1 MRVLKFSTTCRVFYE
16 ILIIFAETNYKRYTM
31 VYDER
36 DERHRHVIECAKQM
50 MTAARTA
57 PKAKGVDI
65 IEISMITDDDIV
77 ALSNALHQI
86 GENMGRGGL
95 MRDADN
101 ILSAEAVLLI
111 GSREEAMCLNCGYCG
126 FPTCGERTQG
136 VPCAMNTIDVGI
148 AVGSA
153 CATAADL
160 RLDTRVMYSVG
171 YAALKLGWMPGCN
184 YIIGIPVSASSKN
197 PFFDRKRK
205 VQPQQ

>member
-1 MRVLKFSTTCRVFYE
+1 MVL
-16 ILIIFAETNYKRYTM
+16 N
-31 VYDER
+31 ER
-36 DERHRHVIECAKQM
+36 DMRHEHVIECAKQM

-65 IEISMITDDDIV
+65 IEVMMITDDDIV

-86 GENMGRGGL
+86 GENLGRGGL
-95 MRDADN
+95 MRDAGN
-101 ILSAEAVLLI
+101 LLEADAVVLI
-111 GSREEAMCLNCGYCG
+111 ASREEAMCLNCGYCG
-126 FPTCGERTQG
+126 FPTCGERPAG

-153 CATAADL
+153 VATAADL
-160 RLDTRVMYSVG
+160 RLDTRVMYSAG

-205 VQPQQ
+205 TPAQ

>member
-1 MRVLKFSTTCRVFYE
+1 
-16 ILIIFAETNYKRYTM
+16 M
-31 VYDER
+31 VYNER
-36 DERHRHVIECAKQM
+36 DVRHEHVIECAKQM

-65 IEISMITDDDIV
+65 IEVMMITGEDIMT
-77 ALSNALHQI
+77 LSNTLHQI
-86 GENMGRGGL
+86 GEDMGRGGL

-101 ILSAEAVLLI
+101 IQSAEAVIFI

-126 FPTCGERTQG
+126 APTCGERKPG

-171 YAALKLGWMPGCN
+171 YAALKLGWMPECN
-184 YIIGIPVSASSKN
+184 YLIGIPVSASSKN

-205 VQPQQ
+205 VQQ

>member
-1 MRVLKFSTTCRVFYE
+1 MTSELLYE
-16 ILIIFAETNYKRYTM
+16 IFIIFAETIHSRSTM
-31 VYDER
+31 VYNER
-36 DERHRHVIECAKQM
+36 DERHLHVIECAKQM

-57 PKAKGVDI
+57 P
-65 IEISMITDDDIV
+65 
-77 ALSNALHQI
+77 N
-86 GENMGRGGL
+86 
-95 MRDADN
+95 
-101 ILSAEAVLLI
+101 
-111 GSREEAMCLNCGYCG
+111 
-126 FPTCGERTQG
+126 CGERTEG

>member
-1 MRVLKFSTTCRVFYE
+1 
-16 ILIIFAETNYKRYTM
+16 M
-31 VYDER
+31 VYNER
-36 DERHRHVIECAKQM
+36 DIRNGHVIECAKQM

-65 IEISMITDDDIV
+65 IEVMMLTGEDIMR
-77 ALSNALHQI
+77 LSETLHKI
-86 GENMGRGGL
+86 GEEMGRGGL

-101 ILSAEAVLLI
+101 IQSAEAVVLI
-111 GSREEAMCLNCGYCG
+111 GTREEAMCLNCGYCG
-126 FPTCGERTQG
+126 FPTCGERTPG

-171 YAALKLGWMPGCN
+171 YAALKMGLMPGCN

-205 VQPQQ
+205 V

>member
-1 MRVLKFSTTCRVFYE
+1 
-16 ILIIFAETNYKRYTM
+16 M
-31 VYDER
+31 VYNER
-36 DERHRHVIECAKQM
+36 DVRNGHVIECAKLM

-65 IEISMITDDDIV
+65 IEVMMITGEDIMT
-77 ALSNALHQI
+77 LSSALHKM
-86 GENMGRGGL
+86 GEEMGRGGL

-101 ILSAEAVLLI
+101 IQSAEAVVLI

-126 FPTCGERTQG
+126 FPTCGERTPG

-171 YAALKLGWMPGCN
+171 YAALKLGMMPECN
-184 YIIGIPVSASSKN
+184 YIIAIPVSASSKN

-205 VQPQQ
+205 V

>member
-1 MRVLKFSTTCRVFYE
+1 MVL
-16 ILIIFAETNYKRYTM
+16 N
-31 VYDER
+31 ER
-36 DERHRHVIECAKQM
+36 ELRNEHVIECAKQM

-65 IEISMITDDDIV
+65 IEVMLVTGDDII
-77 ALSNALHQI
+77 ALSDALHKM
-86 GENMGRGGL
+86 GEEMGRGGL

-101 ILSAEAVLLI
+101 LHSAEAVVLI

-126 FPTCGERTQG
+126 FPTCSERTQG

-171 YAALKLGWMPGCN
+171 YAALKLDWMPGCN

-205 VQPQQ
+205 V

>member
-1 MRVLKFSTTCRVFYE
+1 
-16 ILIIFAETNYKRYTM
+16 M
-31 VYDER
+31 VYNER
-36 DERHRHVIECAKQM
+36 DVRNEHVIECAKQM

-65 IEISMITDDDIV
+65 IEVMMITGEDIMT
-77 ALSNALHQI
+77 LSNTLHQI
-86 GENMGRGGL
+86 GEEMGRGGL

-101 ILSAEAVLLI
+101 IQSAEAVVLI

-126 FPTCGERTQG
+126 APTCGERKPG

-171 YAALKLGWMPGCN
+171 YAALKLGWMPECN
-184 YIIGIPVSASSKN
+184 YLIGIPVSASSKN

-205 VQPQQ
+205 VQQ

>member
-1 MRVLKFSTTCRVFYE
+1 
-16 ILIIFAETNYKRYTM
+16 M

-36 DERHRHVIECAKQM
+36 DVRNEHVIECAKQM

-65 IEISMITDDDIV
+65 IEVMMLTGEDIMI
-77 ALSNALHQI
+77 LSETLHKI
-86 GENMGRGGL
+86 GEEMGRGGL

-101 ILSAEAVLLI
+101 IQSADAVVLI

-126 FPTCGERTQG
+126 FPTCGERTPG

-171 YAALKLGWMPGCN
+171 YAALKMGLMPGCN
-184 YIIGIPVSASSKN
+184 YIIGIPASASSKN

-205 VQPQQ
+205 V

>member
-1 MRVLKFSTTCRVFYE
+1 
-16 ILIIFAETNYKRYTM
+16 M
-31 VYDER
+31 VINER
-36 DERHRHVIECAKQM
+36 DMRHEHVIECAKQM

-65 IEISMITDDDIV
+65 IEVMMVTDDDIV

-86 GENMGRGGL
+86 GENLGRGGL
-95 MRDADN
+95 MRDAGN
-101 ILSAEAVLLI
+101 LLEADAVVLI
-111 GSREEAMCLNCGYCG
+111 ASRKEAKCLKCGYCG
-126 FPTCGERTQG
+126 FPTCGERPAG

-148 AVGSA
+148 AVGA
-153 CATAADL
+153 AVATAADL
-160 RLDTRVMYSVG
+160 RLDTRVMYSAG

-205 VQPQQ
+205 TPAQ

>member
-1 MRVLKFSTTCRVFYE
+1 
-16 ILIIFAETNYKRYTM
+16 M
-31 VYDER
+31 VYNER
-36 DERHRHVIECAKQM
+36 YVRNEHVIECAKQM

-65 IEISMITDDDIV
+65 IEVMMLTGEDIM
-77 ALSNALHQI
+77 ALSESLHKI
-86 GENMGRGGL
+86 GEEMGRGGL

-101 ILSAEAVLLI
+101 IQSAEAVVLI
-111 GSREEAMCLNCGYCG
+111 GTREEAMCLNCGYCG
-126 FPTCGERTQG
+126 FPTCGERTPG

-171 YAALKLGWMPGCN
+171 YAALKMGLMSGCN

-205 VQPQQ
+205 I

>member
-1 MRVLKFSTTCRVFYE
+1 
-16 ILIIFAETNYKRYTM
+16 M
-31 VYDER
+31 VYNER
-36 DERHRHVIECAKQM
+36 DERHLHVIECAKQM

-77 ALSNALHQI
+77 ALSNALHHI

-126 FPTCGERTQG
+126 FPTCGERTEG